1 MNDNKCCISNILE
14 VICVLQNKS
23 EKLDNI
29 ANTCDRPF
37 LGISGTP
44 NSFVFNTR
52 PVTCY
57 NCNNELITMPYTLTV
72 GGTPTTGT
80 SSVFRIEKVC
90 GCCLTFRVLAPN
102 PDTTSVLPYVA
113 TDSFF
118 ILNCDCVCAL
128 RCLND
133 TFIDCI

>member
-1 MNDNKCCISNILE
+1 MSENNCCIGNILE
-14 VICVLQNKS
+14 VINVLQCKA
-23 EKLDNI
+23 EKIDDI
-29 ANTCDRPF
+29 PNTCDRPF
-37 LGISGTP
+37 LGLSGSNNT
-44 NSFVFNTR
+44 FVYNTR

-57 NCNNELITMPYTLTV
+57 NCNNGLITMPYTLN
-72 GGTPTTGT
+72 GNEGE

-102 PDTTSVLPYVA
+102 PDSGSVFPYVA

-118 ILNCDCVCAL
+118 TLNCDCVCAL
-128 RCLND
+128 RCLPD